1 VDIDEPHSNQFLLE
15 RRNSSGFLLSPEIEP
30 STPSL
35 RTSISETSETDGF
48 YRLKKD
54 SQRRTTLS
62 KVLALDESKICDI
75 WLKKVDADQHSIA
88 IRKSDLEVLIR
99 GLRDY
104 IMNENEKHLEA
115 TINELKQKL
124 NNDAVALDHLHLA
137 LYSFQDAVVCV
148 LRYHCIKPHWMFA
161 LDNLVKR
168 AVQAAVTIFS
178 PELGA
183 NLADKDLSGNDD
195 ESVHLSLM
203 QQGSTES
210 QEKHQQILE
219 KVQPTS
225 STGGGVGLAPAES
238 SGDALA
244 SSLECARI
252 LRDIRENQQK
262 LQRQLLEQQRQSMR
276 ALHNIS
282 QELAH
287 IYMGGRKRLRW
298 VNHLGS
304 LILILIYINFAGAP
318 STALTKSAIE

>member
-1 VDIDEPHSNQFLLE
+1 M
-15 RRNSSGFLLSPEIEP
+15 
-30 STPSL
+30 
-35 RTSISETSETDGF
+35 
-48 YRLKKD
+48 
-54 SQRRTTLS
+54 
-62 KVLALDESKICDI
+62 LALDESKICDI

-104 IMNENEKHLEA
+104 IMNENEKHLET

-124 NNDAVALDHLHLA
+124 NNDAIALDHLHLA

-148 LRYHCIKPHWMFA
+148 LRLHCIKPHWMFA

-195 ESVHLSLM
+195 ESVTTCLV
-203 QQGSTES
+203 QQGSTDS
-210 QEKHQQILE
+210 QEKQQLE
-219 KVQPTS
+219 KALPASSSGSGGLVQ
-225 STGGGVGLAPAES
+225 AEAG
-238 SGDALA
+238 GDAL
-244 SSLECARI
+244 SSSVECARI
-252 LRDIRENQQK
+252 LRDIRDNQHK
-262 LQRQLLEQQRQSMR
+262 LQRQLIEQQRQSMR

-287 IYMGGRKRLRW
+287 IYMGGRKRLR
-298 VNHLGS
+298 
-304 LILILIYINFAGAP
+304 
-318 STALTKSAIE
+318 

>member
-1 VDIDEPHSNQFLLE
+1 MDIDELPSNQFMLE
-15 RRNSSGFLLSPEIEP
+15 RRNSHGFLLSPEIEP

-75 WLKKVDADQHSIA
+75 WLKKVDADQNSIA

-195 ESVHLSLM
+195 ESLRTSLM
-203 QQGSTES
+203 QKGSTES
-210 QEKHQQILE
+210 QEKQSLE
-219 KVQPTS
+219 KVLPTS
-225 STGGGVGLAPAES
+225 NTREGVGLTPAES
-238 SGDALA
+238 GGDAL
-244 SSLECARI
+244 SSSMECARI
-252 LRDIRENQQK
+252 LRDIRDNQQK

-287 IYMGGRKRLRW
+287 IYMGGRKRLRL
-298 VNHLGS
+298 VNQVGHCKLYYNS
-304 LILILIYINFAGAP
+304 
-318 STALTKSAIE
+318 